1 MSDRLTYSFGPL
13 ERRGI
18 AGGIAAGQL
27 AVLGA
32 GALLA
37 ILVLDHA
44 PSAGGAMLATI
55 IFAVAGTTAFAP
67 LGGRTVQEWLPIAAR
82 FIVAKMLGDG
92 RFVTTEPTA
101 GTVAG
106 TGAGNQAG
114 TAPGRAQTAGAAD
127 RRRAARRRGERTPRA
142 STGSAPA
149 SASRGGDG
157 PDLRTP
163 PQLRGVEVLEAA
175 YRDQPIGVLAE
186 RSGRLAT
193 AVLACRV
200 GSFSL
205 LDHEAQERR
214 LARWGLVLSGAG
226 GGPIRR
232 LQWIERTAPA
242 QGDQLAR
249 WVHEERDPSIPP
261 RGTAMIESYLE
272 LISTSTK
279 VAQEHEVLLA
289 VQVDGR
295 RGRERRRGPAV
306 QTLLEQTE
314 RVAQGLEAAEVTVLG
329 ALTPAQLART
339 LRTAFDPYARAELT
353 ALHAAD
359 PDGGD
364 PASSSWPV
372 GAREAWDHYES
383 DGAMHATYWISA
395 WPRVEVSPMFM
406 DSLLG
411 HSSAVRTV
419 SVTFEPLSIDR
430 STREIEAAV
439 TRDRADRELRARFG
453 QSETARQ
460 RQVGRGDQAP
470 RGGAGRRSRRGPLER
485 LHHGLRTRLRGTAA
499 RLRRGDGARRAG
511 ATRVAPAVRTA
522 GRGADVHAAAVP
534 GAAMTLRAVERPGHR
549 CTTRHAQAIYP
560 FVNADGLGGRGVFVG
575 RDSTGGAF
583 CFDPWV
589 LYADAVLDDPN
600 AIVLGKLGQ
609 GKSSLVKTLLWRMML
624 FGRRAFVLDVK
635 REYGPLCR
643 AVGVRPI
650 SLVPGGSVRL
660 NPLASRPEEHAQL
673 ELLRAVTVT
682 ALGGPLTQLEAGGLR
697 EALRVVRARGA
708 GEPTLPEIAEVLFSP
723 VAEMAQRLQ
732 TTQDA
737 LAARRPP
744 GRAGAPGSVRGP
756 AAGDVR
762 RPHDARAWRSTRSCW
777 CWTCTRSAIHRRSGS

>member
-13 ERRGI
+13 ERRGL
-18 AGGIAAGQL
+18 AGGVAAGQV

-55 IFAVAGTTAFAP
+55 ICAVAGVTAFAP
-67 LGGRTVQEWLPIAAR
+67 LGGRTVHEWLPIGAR
-82 FIVAKMLGDG
+82 FAAAKMLGDS

-101 GTVAG
+101 GTV
-106 TGAGNQAG
+106 TGIGADAD
-114 TAPGRAQTAGAAD
+114 AAD
-127 RRRAARRRGERTPRA
+127 TDAADAPAAVPASQANGRRSKRWRRRPGGGE
-142 STGSAPA
+142 
-149 SASRGGDG
+149 D
-157 PDLRTP
+157 PDLGTP
-163 PQLRGVEVLEAA
+163 PQLRGVKVLDTA

-249 WVHEERDPSIPP
+249 WVHEERDPSVPP

-289 VQVDGR
+289 VQIDAR
-295 RGRERRRGPAV
+295 RARERRRGPAV

-329 ALTPAQLART
+329 ALTPGQLART
-339 LRTAFDPYARAELT
+339 LRTAFDPYARTELAARQAAE
-353 ALHAAD
+353 
-359 PDGGD
+359 PGGGD
-364 PASSSWPV
+364 PESNSWPV

-460 RQVGRGDQAP
+460 RQAADA
-470 RGGAGRRSRRGPLER
+470 
-485 LHHGLRTRLRGTAA
+485 TRLREAELAAGHGEVRLSGFITVSGRDADDLRRACGEVMEHAA
-499 RLRRGDGARRAG
+499 RARLELRRLYGQQAEAL
-511 ATRVAPAVRTA
+511 TF
-522 GRGADVHAAAVP
+522 
-534 GAAMTLRAVERPGHR
+534 TL
-549 CTTRHAQAIYP
+549 
-560 FVNADGLGGRGVFVG
+560 
-575 RDSTGGAF
+575 
-583 CFDPWV
+583 
-589 LYADAVLDDPN
+589 
-600 AIVLGKLGQ
+600 
-609 GKSSLVKTLLWRMML
+609 
-624 FGRRAFVLDVK
+624 
-635 REYGPLCR
+635 PLCR
-643 AVGVRPI
+643 
-650 SLVPGGSVRL
+650 
-660 NPLASRPEEHAQL
+660 
-673 ELLRAVTVT
+673 
-682 ALGGPLTQLEAGGLR
+682 GLR
-697 EALRVVRARGA
+697 
-708 GEPTLPEIAEVLFSP
+708 
-723 VAEMAQRLQ
+723 
-732 TTQDA
+732 
-737 LAARRPP
+737 
-744 GRAGAPGSVRGP
+744 
-756 AAGDVR
+756 
-762 RPHDARAWRSTRSCW
+762 
-777 CWTCTRSAIHRRSGS
+777 

>member
-1 MSDRLTYSFGPL
+1 MSDRLTYWFGPL

-18 AGGIAAGQL
+18 TGPIAAGQL
-27 AVLGA
+27 TVLGV

-44 PSAGGAMLATI
+44 PSASGATLATI
-55 IFAVAGTTAFAP
+55 IATAAVITAFAP
-67 LGGRTVQEWLPIAAR
+67 LGGRTVQEWLPIGAR
-82 FIVAKMLGDG
+82 FIVAKMLGGD

-106 TGAGNQAG
+106 TGAGPDAA
-114 TAPGRAQTAGAAD
+114 APDAAAPDVAAANAAAANADRSGADAAAAGADRLLSERNPRRSARR
-127 RRRAARRRGERTPRA
+127 RRRA
-142 STGSAPA
+142 
-149 SASRGGDG
+149 GDDDRS
-157 PDLRTP
+157 DLRTP
-163 PQLRGVEVLEAA
+163 PQLRGVKVLDGA

-226 GGPIRR
+226 GGSIRR

-295 RGRERRRGPAV
+295 RARERRRGPAV

-359 PDGGD
+359 PGGGD
-364 PASSSWPV
+364 RGSSSWPV

-439 TRDRADRELRARFG
+439 TRDRADRELRVRFG

-460 RQVGRGDQAP
+460 RQAADA
-470 RGGAGRRSRRGPLER
+470 
-485 LHHGLRTRLRGTAA
+485 TRLREAELAA
-499 RLRRGDGARRAG
+499 GHGEVRLSGFI
-511 ATRVAPAVRTA
+511 TVS
-522 GRGADVHAAAVP
+522 
-534 GAAMTLRAVERPGHR
+534 
-549 CTTRHAQAIYP
+549 
-560 FVNADGLGGRGVFVG
+560 G
-575 RDSTGGAF
+575 RDS
-583 CFDPWV
+583 
-589 LYADAVLDDPN
+589 DD
-600 AIVLGKLGQ
+600 L
-609 GKSSLVKTLLWRMML
+609 
-624 FGRRAFVLDVK
+624 RRACGEVMEHAARARLEL
-635 REYGPLCR
+635 RRLYGQQAEALTFTLPLCR
-643 AVGVRPI
+643 
-650 SLVPGGSVRL
+650 
-660 NPLASRPEEHAQL
+660 
-673 ELLRAVTVT
+673 
-682 ALGGPLTQLEAGGLR
+682 GLR
-697 EALRVVRARGA
+697 
-708 GEPTLPEIAEVLFSP
+708 
-723 VAEMAQRLQ
+723 
-732 TTQDA
+732 
-737 LAARRPP
+737 
-744 GRAGAPGSVRGP
+744 
-756 AAGDVR
+756 
-762 RPHDARAWRSTRSCW
+762 
-777 CWTCTRSAIHRRSGS
+777 